1 MKLYFMSRPKIYVTR
16 KLPEAGIK
24 RIFEL
29 FDVEIWPEYPPPPRD
44 VLLQKVRTVDGL
56 VSLLTDKIDKE
67 LLENAKNLKIIA
79 QYAVGYDNID
89 LDACTS
95 KGIYVTNT
103 PGVLTDATADH
114 TMALMLAIARR
125 IVESDTYIR
134 TGKWEESN
142 TGWHPTMFLGVEL
155 TGKTLGIIGFGRIG
169 VAVARRARA
178 FGMKIVYYSRQRKTE
193 LEKELDATYL
203 QLDDLLKVSDIVS
216 IHVSLNDKTK
226 NLIGARE
233 LRLMKTTALLINTS
247 RGAVLDEEALYDA
260 LKDGIIAGAALDVFR
275 QEPTPKTNKLLS
287 LKNIVVTPHTGSAT
301 YKTRTKMAEIVSENL
316 IAFFSGKI
324 PPNLVNKNVTDIKK
338 PEKLI

>member
-1 MKLYFMSRPKIYVTR
+1 MSRPKIFVTR

-24 RIFEL
+24 RIL
-29 FDVEIWPEYPPPPRD
+29 DIFDVEIWPEYPPPPRD
-44 VLLQKVRTVDGL
+44 ILLQKIKTVDGL
-56 VSLLTDKIDKE
+56 VSLLTDKIDRK
-67 LLENAKNLKIIA
+67 LLENAENLKIIA

-95 KGIYVTNT
+95 KGVYVTNT

-142 TGWHPTMFLGVEL
+142 TGWHPTMLLGVEL
-155 TGKTLGIIGFGRIG
+155 NGKTLGIIGLGRIG
-169 VAVARRARA
+169 AAVARRARA
-178 FGMKIVYYSRQRKTE
+178 FGMKIVYYSRQRKPE

-233 LRLMKTTALLINTS
+233 LKLMKPTALLINTS
-247 RGAVLDEEALYDA
+247 RGAVLDEAALYDA

-275 QEPTPKTNKLLS
+275 QEPTPKNNKLLS
-287 LKNIVVTPHTGSAT
+287 LKNVVVTPHTGSAT
-301 YKTRTKMAEIVSENL
+301 HKTRIRMAEIVSENL

-324 PPNLVNKNVTDIKK
+324 PPNLVNNDVTNIKK
-338 PEKLI
+338 PEKII